1 MVSGSNTTATTD
13 DTTESSPKHQDS
25 AIEPAAQKADAYS
38 WYVLGVLVLLY
49 VLNFIDRN
57 IIAILAEDI
66 KTDLGLEDRQ
76 IGFLYGT
83 AFGVFYALFGIPL
96 GKLADSWHRVRLMT
110 IGLTIWSAFTA
121 LSGFARNFATLS
133 VARIGVGIGEA
144 TASPSAYSIISDYF
158 PKNMRATALA
168 IYSSGIYLGG
178 GFSLFIGGKISSSWN
193 EAFPVDPPL
202 GLVGWQAA
210 FVMVGIPGLLLAL
223 WVLSLK
229 EPLRGQ
235 ADGIISPPVEKP
247 FAGFFREMFAV
258 IPPFTLLGAIRQG
271 GKALT
276 YNITGLIAISLI
288 AALFIFAT
296 GDYEQWIAL
305 GIGYYAIWSWALQ
318 LQQNDAPTFS
328 LIWGS
333 PAFMCTIFGYGTV
346 AFASYAITLNA
357 PIYAIREL
365 GIAPADAG
373 LWIGGPGALGGFLG
387 ITIGGRIADRLK
399 QSYASGRLWVVLF
412 GVLAPVLPMVIAFTT
427 DNVPLFYLLNF
438 IMSLFA
444 SSALGAAAATTQD
457 LVLPRMRGV
466 ATATFFLATT
476 LFGLSLGPYM
486 VGAVSDA
493 TESLVTGVLSL
504 LVIAPIGAALLIAA
518 IKLLPQAERTVM
530 PRAKAAGEPG

>member
-1 MVSGSNTTATTD
+1 MAEQAADQDAGKANADTD
-13 DTTESSPKHQDS
+13 SVQAS
-25 AIEPAAQKADAYS
+25 AYS
-38 WYVLGVLVLLY
+38 WYVLCVLVLLY

-66 KTDLGLEDRQ
+66 KRDMGLDDSQ

-133 VARIGVGIGEA
+133 VARIGVGVGEA

-158 PKNMRATALA
+158 PKRLRATALA

-178 GFSLFIGGKISSSWN
+178 GFSLFVGGKISSEWN
-193 EAFPVDPPL
+193 TAFPIDPPL
-202 GLVGWQAA
+202 GLAGWQAA
-210 FVMVGIPGLLLAL
+210 FVIVGIPGLLLAL
-223 WVLSLK
+223 WLITLR

-235 ADGIISPPVEKP
+235 ADGIISPPVDRP
-247 FAGFFREMFAV
+247 FAGFFTEMLAV
-258 IPPFTLLGAIRQG
+258 IPPFTLIGAARQGRKALRDNLLGMGAI
-271 GKALT
+271 ALT
-276 YNITGLIAISLI
+276 ATGLTY
-288 AALFIFAT
+288 ALGNI
-296 GDYEQWIAL
+296 EQWVAL

-318 LQQNDAPTFS
+318 LRQNDAPAFA

-333 PAFMCTIFGYGTV
+333 PAFLCTILGYGTV

-365 GIAPADAG
+365 GISPADAG

-387 ITIGGRIADRLK
+387 ITIGGRIADWLK
-399 QSYASGRLWVVLF
+399 QTYASGRLWVVMF
-412 GVLAPVLPMVIAFTT
+412 GVAAPVLPLTIAFTT
-427 DNVPLFYLLNF
+427 DNITLFYILNF
-438 IMSLFA
+438 VMSVFG

-476 LFGLSLGPYM
+476 LVGLSLGPYM
-486 VGAVSDA
+486 VGKVSDMSG
-493 TESLVTGVLSL
+493 SLTTGVLSL
-504 LVIAPIGAALLIAA
+504 LAIAPIGIVLLIAA
-518 IKLLPQAERTVM
+518 IRLLPKAEQTLLE
-530 PRAKAAGEPG
+530 RAKAAGEAL